1 MVEKFGKLTS
11 NLFVLTS
18 YTLFSK
24 KAKVESW
31 RQNLKQKPQRDSLY
45 WFSQLLFSHNSG
57 PPAQG

>member
-1 MVEKFGKLTS
+1 MYPNFIFVAVINTMVEKFGKLTS

-31 RQNLKQKPQRDSLY
+31 RQELKQKAWRNTA
-45 WFSQLLFSHNSG
+45 F
-57 PPAQG
+57 